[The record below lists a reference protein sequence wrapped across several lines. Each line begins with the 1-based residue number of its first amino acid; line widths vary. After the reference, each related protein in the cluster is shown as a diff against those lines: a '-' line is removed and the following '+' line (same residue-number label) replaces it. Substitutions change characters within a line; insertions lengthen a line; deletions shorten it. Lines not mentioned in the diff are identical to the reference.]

1 MTYERLLFTLWLK
14 STEEMEQS
22 SDLNHQYHLGKTIAY
37 VQAYALG
44 KGIMFIEASRELMN
58 LRAESESA
66 GA

>member
-1 MTYERLLFTLWLK
+1 MTYERLLFSLWLN
-14 STEEMEQS
+14 STEEMERS

-37 VQAYALG
+37 VQSYALL

-58 LRAESESA
+58 LRVESDSA